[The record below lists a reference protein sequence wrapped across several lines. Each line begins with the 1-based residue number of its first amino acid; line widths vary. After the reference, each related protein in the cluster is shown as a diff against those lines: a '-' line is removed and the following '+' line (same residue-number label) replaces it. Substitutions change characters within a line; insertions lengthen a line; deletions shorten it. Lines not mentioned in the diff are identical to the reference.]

1 MIPIPVKFFKYRPVP
16 APLNP
21 SMEKVEYE
29 GHLVH
34 FGLDCD
40 NEGNTW
46 STGIVVLKSGQFV
59 NIPVENMSLK
69 EPFAEEDWPG

>member
-1 MIPIPVKFFKYRPVP
+1 MMPIPVKFFKYRQTET
-16 APLNP
+16 AGQM
-21 SMEKVEYE
+21 SKIEDE

-40 NEGNTW
+40 SEGNTW

-69 EPFAEEDWPG
+69 EPFAEEDWPS